1 MNTYLFDLDGTLID
15 SMPTY
20 MSVMLNFLDKRNI
33 KYENDIIKIITPL
46 GYKGTA
52 EYYKTLGVNLSVDDI
67 VKQLKSDIK
76 KEYKYNI
83 PAKKNVINVLNHLK
97 ARGDRLNV
105 LTASPHEMLDP
116 CLKRLGLFH
125 LFDNVWSCD
134 DFSFKKSEE
143 QIYIETA
150 NRLEINVEQII
161 FLDDNLLALK
171 TAKRAGA
178 RIIGVY
184 DQSSEEYSDEIKQI
198 SEKYVTDFI
207 SLL

>member
-125 LFDNVWSCD
+125 LFH
-134 DFSFKKSEE
+134 F
-143 QIYIETA
+143 Q
-150 NRLEINVEQII
+150 
-161 FLDDNLLALK
+161 
-171 TAKRAGA
+171 
-178 RIIGVY
+178 
-184 DQSSEEYSDEIKQI
+184 
-198 SEKYVTDFI
+198 
-207 SLL
+207 

>member
-1 MNTYLFDLDGTLID
+1 MVEKL
-15 SMPTY
+15 
-20 MSVMLNFLDKRNI
+20 
-33 KYENDIIKIITPL
+33 KINAI
-46 GYKGTA
+46 Y
-52 EYYKTLGVNLSVDDI
+52 
-67 VKQLKSDIK
+67 
-76 KEYKYNI
+76 
-83 PAKKNVINVLNHLK
+83 
-97 ARGDRLNV
+97 
-105 LTASPHEMLDP
+105 
-116 CLKRLGLFH
+116 
-125 LFDNVWSCD
+125 D